1 VTTRPAGTVA
11 QSIANPP
18 AVVTPTAVAK
28 KTAQKLITILKD
40 DFNYDVVKDIIDTM
54 AMIKRAKRIKPLE
67 KYRLIK
73 DYQLTL
79 LSYCLPKMKI
89 VEDVRDTGGKGVIF
103 NIQIGGTDVPAD
115 TRKAGSGTVKKD
127 KRKGVSVS
135 IPTQKNS
142 DGTYTVNGD

>member
-1 VTTRPAGTVA
+1 MGQPTT
-11 QSIANPP
+11 N
-18 AVVTPTAVAK
+18 TAVTVRKPTPGAIAK
-28 KTAQKLITILKD
+28 QTSKKLITILKD

-89 VEDVRDTGGKGVIF
+89 VEDTSADAGGKGVVF
-103 NIQIGGTDVPAD
+103 NIKIGGSDEPAD
-115 TRKAGSGTVKKD
+115 PRGVGQGKVRKGA
-127 KRKGVSVS
+127 KGVSIS
-135 IPTQKNS
+135 IPTKKS
-142 DGTYTVNGD
+142 KDGTYTISDD